1 VIALSLS
8 CLLSVNYDEYVPMSL
23 TDSDEGYL
31 CDPPNF

>member
-1 VIALSLS
+1 
-8 CLLSVNYDEYVPMSL
+8 MSL